1 MTNNITDRQLE
12 SSLERLN
19 DSLGLAFGAYKE
31 ERDTRGGLVANAG
44 TYVLDKS
51 YGGVSLCRMCEGGG
65 QSTVSGRGSKRE
77 CYTYIS
83 AMLDGIKAARQ

>member
-1 MTNNITDRQLE
+1 MTNRITDRQLE
-12 SSLERLN
+12 SALERLN
-19 DSLGLAFGAYKE
+19 DSLGLAHGAYKD
-31 ERDTRGGLVANAG
+31 ERDSRGGLVANAG
-44 TYVLDKS
+44 TYVLDYA

-77 CYTYIS
+77 CYTYIQ